1 VSGHY
6 GKNFSGGDPHAP
18 YENVGSDIARAM
30 QDRDEAGGY
39 DDDDPSTQRYA
50 ALEELRIAK
59 EKGRAIE

>member
-1 VSGHY
+1 
-6 GKNFSGGDPHAP
+6 
-18 YENVGSDIARAM
+18 M

-39 DDDDPSTQRYA
+39 DDDDPSTPRYA